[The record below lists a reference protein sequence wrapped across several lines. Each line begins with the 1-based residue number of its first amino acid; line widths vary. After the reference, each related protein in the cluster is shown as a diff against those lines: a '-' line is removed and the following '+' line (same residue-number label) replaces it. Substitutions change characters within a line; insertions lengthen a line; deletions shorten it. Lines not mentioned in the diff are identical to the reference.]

1 MFEFDDS
8 NDINEDT
15 IVVTGFTARLD
26 IEFKSNFSSFFA
38 VALTIL
44 WSSLSGGKC

>member
-15 IVVTGFTARLD
+15 IVVTGFTARFD
-26 IEFKSNFSSFFA
+26 IEFKSCLFHFLAS
-38 VALTIL
+38 ALTIL
-44 WSSLSGGKC
+44 WSSRSGEKC